1 MHPTSGDDEASLVP
15 VGSVGTLSVISVR
28 SEKMIGVGEG
38 GAIVGNDNTL
48 VAKAKWWC
56 SRAPCRGG
64 GLWRVYEHEG
74 IGQNFRLPEMLAA
87 VGSAAAEMLPSVI
100 DRKRRIHSWYEK
112 YTQRPGLE
120 NVKLQCVAPGD
131 TAVWWINSI
140 MMPEGIC
147 GETVGMK
154 LMQDFPDIE
163 IRPGFFPLDQM
174 AIFKNA
180 ANLPCPNTDMLF
192 RRLVCLPSSVNIQEK
207 DVERI
212 CGALEETLTKVSEQ
226 SKAKA

>member
-1 MHPTSGDDEASLVP
+1 
-15 VGSVGTLSVISVR
+15 
-28 SEKMIGVGEG
+28 
-38 GAIVGNDNTL
+38 
-48 VAKAKWWC
+48 
-56 SRAPCRGG
+56 
-64 GLWRVYEHEG
+64 
-74 IGQNFRLPEMLAA
+74 
-87 VGSAAAEMLPSVI
+87 
-100 DRKRRIHSWYEK
+100 
-112 YTQRPGLE
+112 
-120 NVKLQCVAPGD
+120 
-131 TAVWWINSI
+131 

-180 ANLPCPNTDMLF
+180 ANLPCPNTAMLF